1 MIKATTVESG
11 ANFKTCNEMN
21 DEVEGETRLE
31 ELKEGECM
39 GHEIKSKI

>member
-1 MIKATTVESG
+1 MIKATTIESG
-11 ANFKTCNEMN
+11 ANFKACN
-21 DEVEGETRLE
+21 EVEGETRLE